1 MSRTKALKLNTAASL
16 MSELVVLVTGIIL
29 PRLVLVGF
37 GSSSNGL
44 VGSISQF
51 LGFSAVL
58 RAGMG
63 GAVRAAL
70 YKPLAEDDGATLS
83 GIMVA
88 TQRHMRK
95 IGAIL
100 GIGIIAFA
108 AIYPVLV
115 RDEYDWFFAF
125 SMVLLIGI
133 GTFTDNFF
141 GIKCKILLQA
151 DQKYYVQIGIETIA
165 TLASTMISIV
175 LILSGYTIQIV
186 KLGAAVGGILNPLLL
201 NLYVKK
207 HYKINW
213 KELPNEKA
221 IKGRW
226 DAFFQ
231 QVAIIMNSNIDLT
244 LLTIFVSLR
253 EVSVYTVHSMVINNI
268 GKVVNSFV
276 TGMGSA
282 FGDMIARKESA
293 HLKTSFL
300 TIEWALMAISIV
312 CYSDTMVMLPSFLNL
327 YTKSVNDVNYIRPVF
342 GGLMVVTAMLKTL
355 RLPYQLLSDGAGRF
369 KETRNGAILE
379 VVINLVLSITFT
391 MLIGLEG
398 VLLATL
404 IAGIIRT
411 SEYAVF
417 CFKNILHV
425 SPWHIVKHYCIL
437 SVTFAGCCV
446 LGKNA
451 IMTEISSYAIW
462 TVNAVIATVVSIC
475 MVGVI
480 SLIFYRDQMKDML
493 KRVQRR

>member
-1 MSRTKALKLNTAASL
+1 
-16 MSELVVLVTGIIL
+16 VLL
-29 PRLVLVGF
+29 GF

-44 VGSISQF
+44 VSSITQF
-51 LGFSAVL
+51 LGLSAVL

-70 YKPLAEDDGATLS
+70 YKPLAENDDATLS

-88 TQRHMRK
+88 TRRHMRK

-108 AIYPVLV
+108 TIYPVLV

-141 GIKCKILLQA
+141 GITYKILLQA
-151 DQKYYVQIGIETIA
+151 DQKYYVQIGINTMA
-165 TLASTMISIV
+165 TLASSMISAF
-175 LILSGYTIQIV
+175 LILSGYSIQIV
-186 KLGAAVGGILNPLLL
+186 KLGAAAGGILNPLLL
-201 NLYVKK
+201 NFYVKK

-213 KELPNEKA
+213 KEPPNEKV

-231 QVAIIMNSNIDLT
+231 QVAIIVNGNIDLT

-253 EVSVYTVHSMVINNI
+253 EVSVYTVHAMVVKNI
-268 GKVVNSFV
+268 GAVVNSFV
-276 TGMGSA
+276 SGMGSA
-282 FGDMIARKESA
+282 FGDMIARKESSN
-293 HLKTSFL
+293 LKKNFL

-342 GGLMVVTAMLKTL
+342 AGLMVVTAMLKTL

-379 VVINLVLSITFT
+379 VAINLTLSIIFAK
-391 MLIGLEG
+391 LIGLEG

-404 IAGIIRT
+404 IAGTIRT
-411 SEYAVF
+411 TEYAVF
-417 CFKNILHV
+417 CFNNILHV
-425 SPWHIVKHYCIL
+425 SLWHIVKHYCIL
-437 SVTFAGCCV
+437 SVTFASCCV
-446 LGKNA
+446 LGKNI
-451 IMTEISSYAIW
+451 IMTEISNYAIW
-462 TVNAVIATVVSIC
+462 MVNAVIATVVSIC
-475 MVGVI
+475 IVGVI

-493 KRVQRR
+493 KRLHRR